1 MKQYRADYQALVR
14 SKSLR
19 DQLTDAEIKL
29 WQALRMN
36 QLEGLRFR
44 RQQAIGTYIVD
55 FCAPRKKLIV
65 EIDGGQHLEQQQY
78 DAERTLFLESRGYK
92 VLRFWNHEILNH
104 LEDVIEAIIRASG
117 EEEENPKNPQEP
129 PRTPSQPPPF

>member
-1 MKQYRADYQALVR
+1 
-14 SKSLR
+14 
-19 DQLTDAEIKL
+19 
-29 WQALRMN
+29 MN

-44 RQQAIGTYIVD
+44 RQHAIGTYIVD

-104 LEDVIEAIIRASG
+104 LEDVIGAIIRASG
-117 EEEENPKNPQEP
+117 E
-129 PRTPSQPPPF
+129 